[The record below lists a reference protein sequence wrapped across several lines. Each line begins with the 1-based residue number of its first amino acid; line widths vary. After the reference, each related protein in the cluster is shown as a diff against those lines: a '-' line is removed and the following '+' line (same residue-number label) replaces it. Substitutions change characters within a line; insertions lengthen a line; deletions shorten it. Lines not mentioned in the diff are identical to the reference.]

1 MEGSV
6 SVGTAPTP
14 EMETERE
21 TERDTLTVI
30 ETATDTP
37 AVDTAL

>member
-6 SVGTAPTP
+6 SAGTAPTP
-14 EMETERE
+14 EMETERG
-21 TERDTLTVI
+21 RDTITVI